1 VFDAADV
8 VEADEERDD
17 ADDTEA
23 AVDEAPVGRYPPDGS
38 GDEGERE
45 HSDAG
50 DDTELQ
56 YPLVADRVD
65 EWADEGDGNDEV
77 GEG

>member
-1 VFDAADV
+1 MADV

-38 GDEGERE
+38 GNEGERNYTGT
-45 HSDAG
+45 G

-56 YPLVADRVD
+56 YPLVADGVD
-65 EWADEGDGNDEV
+65 ERTDEGDGDDEM